1 MTKSMRCLIVDDEH
15 GAIEILEKFV
25 SKVSWLELAA
35 SFSDPLDALNYLSNE
50 SVDLVF
56 MDINMPDL
64 DGMQL
69 SRLIKDHETQIIF
82 CTAYPEHAVESYE
95 VQALDYLLKP
105 VPFDR
110 FLAAV
115 NRIEPRKTQGVS
127 SPSKTIMEERRR
139 QIFIKSGSQIHQVE
153 ASKISYIKKD
163 GHYIIFKVNGKEL
176 LSRMTF
182 NQLLELL
189 PQNDFVQVHRSY
201 VVALNRIELIQK
213 QFIQIEGREIPIG
226 DAFKKEFFARV
237 NFIGN

>member
-69 SRLIKDHETQIIF
+69 SRLIKDHATQIIF